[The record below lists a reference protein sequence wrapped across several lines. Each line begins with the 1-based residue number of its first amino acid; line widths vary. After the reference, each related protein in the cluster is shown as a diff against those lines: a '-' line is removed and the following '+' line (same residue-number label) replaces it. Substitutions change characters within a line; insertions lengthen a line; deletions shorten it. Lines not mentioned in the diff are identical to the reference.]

1 MGAICKNLRE
11 EQNYEQVLR
20 KNKMEITGSLVETI
34 KTAQLLWFGHIKG
47 MTDKRLPCMNGSQK
61 EETKTNLDTGYIAQT
76 MRTRIEGQDLE
87 R

>member
-34 KTAQLLWFGHIKG
+34 KTAQLRWLGHEKNSRKQTIGKIAG
-47 MTDKRLPCMNGSQK
+47 KAGWKK
-61 EETKTNLDTGYIAQT
+61 ERTKLIWN
-76 MRTRIEGQDLE
+76 RV
-87 R
+87 